1 MTTSAD
7 LGIVYIAGQQAQPEI
22 THNTALNQLQILQTG
37 VISVALNT
45 PPGSP
50 AQGDTYIL
58 GASPTGAWAGRA
70 NCLAGYFG
78 TGWVFVP
85 GADSSGTQIPMGVR
99 HEGLKVYSKAD
110 NALYVWSGSAW
121 AASGAGMTNPM
132 TTSQDLIVG
141 GASGTPTRLASG
153 TNGYV
158 LSMVAGSVAWA
169 VATGF
174 ANPMTTSGDIIYGGA
189 SGVATRLAAG
199 TNGHVLTLTAGVPT
213 WAAAAAGMSNPMTA
227 SGDIIYGGASG
238 VPTRLAAGANTQ
250 VLTLAGGV
258 PTWATPTSGGM
269 TNPMTASGDIIF
281 GGASGAPTRLA
292 PGTNT
297 HVLTLAAGVPTWAAP
312 SGGGSITVQ
321 DEGSSLTTAVTKFNF
336 AGAGVTVTEPVTD
349 EMLVTIPGGSP
360 WVELASWTY
369 SSDVANVDFTGLAGY
384 SEIMVIGKG
393 ITLSVAGVRA
403 LRFSTDNGSS
413 YYSGSSDYYTCQLT
427 GISTQASS
435 LVAHNTANSTARD
448 FTATLRLANLTTPR
462 KDVVLT
468 AGLTGYFDGS
478 SSPVNAIRVLS
489 TVAGN
494 LTGGTI
500 KVFGK
505 V

>member
-22 THNTALNQLQILQTG
+22 THNTALNQLQMLQTG
-37 VISVALNT
+37 VVSVGNNT

-70 NCLAGYFG
+70 NCIAGYFG
-78 TGWVFVP
+78 TSWVFMP

-141 GASGTPTRLASG
+141 GASGTPGRLAIG
-153 TNGYV
+153 TNGFV
-158 LSMVAGSVAWA
+158 LTAVAGAVAWA
-169 VATGF
+169 AATGF

-213 WAAAAAGMSNPMTA
+213 WAAAAAGMTNPMTT

-238 VPTRLAAGANTQ
+238 VPTRLAAGSNTQ

-258 PTWATPTSGGM
+258 PTWATPASGGM
-269 TNPMTASGDIIF
+269 TNPMTASGDIIY
-281 GGASGAPTRLA
+281 GGASGTPTRLA

-312 SGGGSITVQ
+312 SS
-321 DEGSSLTTAVTKFNF
+321 
-336 AGAGVTVTEPVTD
+336 
-349 EMLVTIPGGSP
+349 GSP

-413 YYSGSSDYYTCQLT
+413 YYAGSSDYYTCQLT

-435 LVAHNTANSTARD
+435 LVAHNTGNSTARD